1 MWKEGKKEEVW
12 EVRERDIVKKREREV
27 EDGKKEG
34 KKIIITITTKL
45 FSRLNEGRK
54 GEEKERIRK
63 DGRGTGEKEKEKK
76 LHNRHKSPKKK
87 NIKTTKQRHKT

>member
-1 MWKEGKKEEVW
+1 M
-12 EVRERDIVKKREREV
+12 

-34 KKIIITITTKL
+34 KKIIIIKKKI

-63 DGRGTGEKEKEKK
+63 DGRGTGEKEKEEKVVQ
-76 LHNRHKSPKKK
+76 P
-87 NIKTTKQRHKT
+87 T

>member
-1 MWKEGKKEEVW
+1 MWKEGKKEEEW
-12 EVRERDIVKKREREV
+12 EGERDVVKKREREV

-63 DGRGTGEKEKEKK
+63 DGRGTGEKEKEEKVVQ
-76 LHNRHKSPKKK
+76 P
-87 NIKTTKQRHKT
+87 T